1 MLEFVENVKRML
13 EDVVNV
19 KSGEDLLVV
28 TDTYALSRTM
38 AHTVA
43 EVASS
48 MGAHAVLMI
57 MDPLPHIGAEPSACV
72 AAAMKAVDV
81 IVEFGQRTTMGH
93 STAGVEARKAGVRR
107 FMLHTDVSEDYL
119 RTPIPR
125 KELNKIRMQTEKLAE
140 IMTRASVARVTTP
153 YGTDVTMSLKGRQA
167 LPLGV
172 PNSLLDYAEAAIAP
186 VEGTTEG
193 IVVADASVRTWE
205 FVLRSP
211 IRFEVKKGRAR
222 VESVSSDVA
231 EQVERFKG
239 IVMLD
244 ENSSNFAA
252 ELGIGTNHLAP
263 KHLCGDA
270 MRDYGRAGNVHM
282 ALGRNNDIGG
292 ETYSKIHNDVLMTR
306 ATVTLDGQCV
316 VENGELK
323 A

>member
-13 EDVVNV
+13 EDVANIKPGENV
-19 KSGEDLLVV
+19 LVV

-48 MGAHAVLMI
+48 MGAHTVLMI
-57 MDPLPHIGAEPSACV
+57 TEPLPYIGHEPPASV
-72 AAAMKAVDV
+72 SAAMKASD
-81 IVEFGQRTTMGH
+81 IIISLGRRATMGH
-93 STAGVEARKAGVRR
+93 STARVEAAKAGAKF
-107 FMLHTDVSEDYL
+107 FMLHTDVSEEYL

-125 KELNKIRMQTEKLAE
+125 EELNKIRIQTEKLAE

-153 YGTDVTMSLKGRQA
+153 YGTDVTMNLKGRQA
-167 LPLGV
+167 LALGV
-172 PNSLLDYAEAAIAP
+172 PRAFLDYAEAAIAP